1 MELVFPGKD
10 AITFEVVMNEESLDH
25 IMVAVAKKKEAKV
38 MQKEF
43 SLRHL
48 LGRSCL
54 QMSLQGWPSQRRL
67 LGV

>member
-1 MELVFPGKD
+1 
-10 AITFEVVMNEESLDH
+10 MNEESLDH

>member
-25 IMVAVAKKKEAKV
+25 IMVAVAKKEAKV